1 VTPAAPDGPDPKPPD
16 VPDAKPPDGPDAKL
30 PDPAVAKL
38 LRWYPRAW
46 RERYGDEFL
55 AMVEDDLDGER
66 PGLRFRLS
74 LARAGLRE
82 RGHRVRLAGQRA
94 ALQALSALTGRWWA
108 FFVAGYLFAILP
120 YEFKA
125 LSGAAQEWPVTAALA
140 ALVAVAVLGG
150 VAVLIGGLL
159 ALPAFGRFLRAGGW
173 RQIRRRVAWAAG
185 ATAAAGGA
193 LAALTQIPGSM
204 TYDQLSGSGVFFLGA
219 IGTTLLLTAAIGL
232 WANAAKATA
241 KHLDLAVRVRADE
254 MLLAA
259 VTQAAALAM
268 LPFTLFLTS
277 ATQSSL
283 FQLLLGVVALAT
295 QSVVATSKIRRALRR
310 GRRLRAR
317 AARAR
322 S

>member
-1 VTPAAPDGPDPKPPD
+1 LKPSD
-16 VPDAKPPDGPDAKL
+16 PDA
-30 PDPAVAKL
+30 AKL

-46 RERYGDEFL
+46 RERYGEEFL
-55 AMVEDDLDGER
+55 AMVEDNLDGER

-74 LARAGLRE
+74 VARAGLRE
-82 RGHRVRLAGQRA
+82 RGHRARLAGQRT
-94 ALQALSALTGRWWA
+94 ALPVLSALTGRWWT
-108 FFVAGYLFAILP
+108 FFVAGYVFAILP

-125 LSGAAQEWPVTAALA
+125 PSGAAQGWRVTAALA

-150 VAVLIGGLL
+150 VGVLAGALL

-185 ATAAAGGA
+185 ATAAAGGS
-193 LAALTQIPGSM
+193 LAALVLVQGSL

-219 IGTTLLLTAAIGL
+219 VGTGLLLAAAFGL
-232 WANAAKATA
+232 WANAVKAA
-241 KHLDLAVRVRADE
+241 ARHLDLAVRVRAGE

-259 VTQAAALAM
+259 VTATAVLAM
-268 LPFTLFLTS
+268 LPFTTFLIS

-283 FQLLLGVVALAT
+283 FQLLLGVVVLAV
-295 QSVVATSKIRRALRR
+295 QSVAATISIRRAVRR

-322 S
+322 

>member
-1 VTPAAPDGPDPKPPD
+1 MKPSD
-16 VPDAKPPDGPDAKL
+16 PDA
-30 PDPAVAKL
+30 AKL

-46 RERYGDEFL
+46 RDRYGEEFL
-55 AMVEDDLDGER
+55 AMVEDSLDGER
-66 PGLRFRLS
+66 PGRRLRLS
-74 LARAGLRE
+74 VARAGLRE

-94 ALQALSALTGRWWA
+94 ARPVLSALTGRWWT
-108 FFVAGYLFAILP
+108 FFVAGYVFAILP

-125 LSGAAQEWPVTAALA
+125 SSGAAQGWWVTAALA
-140 ALVAVAVLGG
+140 ALAAVAVLGG
-150 VAVLIGGLL
+150 VCVLASGLL

-173 RQIRRRVAWAAG
+173 RQIRRRVAWAAA
-185 ATAAAGGA
+185 ATVAAGGS
-193 LAALTQIPGSM
+193 LAALVQVPGSL

-219 IGTTLLLTAAIGL
+219 AATGLLLTAAFGL

-241 KHLDLAVRVRADE
+241 KHLDLTVRVRADE

-259 VTQAAALAM
+259 VTSTAVLAM
-268 LPFTLFLTS
+268 LPFGLFLIS

-295 QSVVATSKIRRALRR
+295 QSVVATSSIRRALRR

-317 AARAR
+317 AAPGR
-322 S
+322 

>member
-1 VTPAAPDGPDPKPPD
+1 
-16 VPDAKPPDGPDAKL
+16 
-30 PDPAVAKL
+30 
-38 LRWYPRAW
+38 
-46 RERYGDEFL
+46 
-55 AMVEDDLDGER
+55 MVEDSLDGRR
-66 PGLRFRLS
+66 PTWRLRLGV
-74 LARAGLRE
+74 AWAGLRE
-82 RGHRVRLAGQRA
+82 RGHRARLAGQRA
-94 ALQALSALTGRWWA
+94 APPMLSALTGRWWT
-108 FFVAGYLFAILP
+108 FFVAGYVFAILP

-125 LSGAAQEWPVTAALA
+125 PSGAAQGWRVTAALA

-150 VAVLIGGLL
+150 VGVLASALV

-185 ATAAAGGA
+185 ATAAAGSG
-193 LAALTQIPGSM
+193 LAALVLVQGSL

-219 IGTTLLLTAAIGL
+219 VVTGLLLAAAFGL

-241 KHLDLAVRVRADE
+241 RHLDLAVRVRVGE

-259 VTQAAALAM
+259 VTATAVLAM

-295 QSVVATSKIRRALRR
+295 QSVVATSRIRRALRR
-310 GRRLRAR
+310 GRRLRA
-317 AARAR
+317 AAGPAR
-322 S
+322 